1 MASYRFELNSK
12 PNHNKKYNILLC
24 VTIAGKRKRIKT
36 DIFLNRKSDF
46 NASCKGN
53 NWVKST
59 EPNYKTWNNTL
70 ADLLEDARKKHK
82 ELQETNTATAESV
95 ARLVKGDEISK
106 TFLRIESSKTKEKTN
121 EENTKYTGF
130 AADRA
135 QAILDAGGIRN
146 WKKYN
151 GFLNKLAGFLDKKMH
166 HKKELLFAEIT
177 PEFLTKFDA
186 YLHTLH
192 NSRSKKEAGKMLH
205 QNYIVVIFNIFRTLM
220 KKGMELGY
228 ITPDKN
234 PFLVF
239 KYSGV
244 KTEKEKLEIAEIEA
258 LEALELVEGS
268 LDWHSRN
275 CFLFSFYCAG
285 IRAGDLLQLRW
296 ANVEGGRLNYQMGKN
311 HKTRDLKLVP
321 QAAAILDLYRSETSK
336 PTDYI
341 FPFMSNRKTYAS
353 AISQAD
359 KDTLPSDMK
368 QKLLEEV
375 AAKNALLN
383 KSLKKLAGKAGIS
396 KKVSMHIARHSFASI
411 AVQKGLESNKVKSLL
426 AHSRLQTTEGYMG
439 NFSSSEN
446 DKALES
452 VFEHPADK
460 KAQLLALIQGMSEED
475 VTSVLAALNK

>member
-1 MASYRFELNSK
+1 MASYRFELNAK
-12 PNHNKKYNILLC
+12 PNRNKKYNILLC

-53 NWVKST
+53 KWVKST
-59 EPNYKTWNNTL
+59 EPNYNIWNNTL
-70 ADLLEDARKKHK
+70 ADILEDARNKHK
-82 ELQETNTATAESV
+82 ELQKNSTATAESV
-95 ARLVKGDEISK
+95 ARLVKGEEQST
-106 TFLRIESSKTKEKTN
+106 TFLKIDEKGM
-121 EENTKYTGF
+121 TGF
-130 AADRA
+130 AAERT
-135 QAILDAGGIRN
+135 QAILDAGAIRN

-177 PEFLTKFDA
+177 PELLTKFDD
-186 YLHTLH
+186 YLHTIH

-205 QNYIVVIFNIFRTLM
+205 QNYIVVIFNIFRTLV

-244 KTEKEKLEIAEIEA
+244 KTEKEKLDLAEIDA
-258 LEALELVEGS
+258 LEALELEEGS

-296 ANVEGGRLNYQMGKN
+296 INVEGGRLKYQMGKN

-341 FPFMSNRKTYAS
+341 FPFMDNRKTYAS

-359 KDTLPSDMK
+359 RDILPSDMK
-368 QKLLEEV
+368 KKLLQEV
-375 AAKNALLN
+375 EDKNALLN
-383 KSLKKLAGKAGIS
+383 KSLKRIAGKAGIN
-396 KKVSMHIARHSFASI
+396 KKVSMHISRHSFASI

-475 VTSVLAALNK
+475 VTSVLAILNK